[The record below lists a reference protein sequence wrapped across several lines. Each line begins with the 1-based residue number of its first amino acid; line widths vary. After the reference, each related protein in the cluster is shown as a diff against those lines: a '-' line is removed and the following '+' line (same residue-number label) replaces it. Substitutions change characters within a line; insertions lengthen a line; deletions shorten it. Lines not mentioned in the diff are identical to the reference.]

1 MGINIAIIVFLM
13 VVAILL
19 ILAEI
24 FLLPGIT
31 IAGIAGALFA
41 IGGVAYAYTVGI
53 TMGNITLGTSVITF
67 GGLFLWLLRSNSFNR
82 VALKTDI
89 ESKVDSP
96 RDTSL
101 QVGDVGI
108 TLSRLAP
115 IGKARFNNITVEAK
129 SVNDFI
135 DENTPVVIVRVD
147 GYNVLV
153 ESKRIPPE
161 THFNTENNNI
171 NN

>member
-1 MGINIAIIVFLM
+1 MDIAIIIFVM
-13 VVAILL
+13 VAAILL
-19 ILAEI
+19 IIAEI
-24 FLLPGIT
+24 FLLPGLT
-31 IAGIAGALFA
+31 IAGIAGALLA
-41 IGGVAYAYTVGI
+41 IGGVAYAYTIVGI
-53 TMGNITLGTSVITF
+53 TTGNITLGASIVTF
-67 GGLFLWLLRSNSFNR
+67 GGIFLWLMRSNSFNR

-96 RDTSL
+96 RDTNL
-101 QVGDVGI
+101 QVGDIGI

-135 DENTPVVIVRVD
+135 DENTPIVIVRID

-153 ESKRIPPE
+153 ENK
-161 THFNTENNNI
+161 NNI